1 MDILDKATAELKC
14 AIDDYLYSRDDL
26 HTDEELIALADEMI
40 VKMLAYMR
48 VAIGVLVIQDEI
60 IEESYTYDE
69 KRILC

>member
-1 MDILDKATAELKC
+1 MDLLNKATADLKG

-48 VAIGVLVIQDEI
+48 VVIGLVVIQDEV
-60 IEESYTYDE
+60 IEESYNDE